1 MGQILNSRRESCV
14 CWLLSLKCQ
23 ACQMDSKQLLL
34 ILLGKMV
41 VEINGVGGPV
51 VSYIFLSDLSH
62 QNY

>member
-1 MGQILNSRRESCV
+1 
-14 CWLLSLKCQ
+14 
-23 ACQMDSKQLLL
+23 MDSKQLLL